1 MEKVLVLLTLIF
13 FLASCEENR
22 KSEWLENDL
31 SEIQSIDPS
40 DTNYT
45 DLESLKKAIGNS
57 KVVLLGEQEHGDG
70 STYLAKSRLVNCL
83 HKEMG
88 FNILAFESDFFGVNK
103 AWEDYQLGKKD
114 YQDVLDQLYIFWS
127 QSQMCESLFHTIEES
142 QNTQNP
148 IILAGFDNQQ
158 LTRVSRE
165 ELIPSLDSIIRE
177 HRILISTPDL
187 EFFKKI
193 LEEAI
198 NQFHDQE
205 ITLENQASFL
215 VTLDTLTKEFQ
226 KKDMDAFWIQE
237 LKNTRGFMMH
247 TWHWWIDRENDMAD
261 NNHRDLQMAN
271 NCLWL
276 LNEKYQGEK
285 MIIWAANGHII
296 KTDTL
301 FDVEAEGWKPA
312 IRQYPMGE
320 VLFDSLGEEMY
331 SLGFT
336 SYKGESTSLEYDSVT
351 QNFIFQSYPFE
362 PADSTSFEFELKQQ
376 GFEYAFVDLSEQS
389 ELWTTN
395 DRRIRVWRPE
405 YVKGK
410 LSTIYDGIFYIHD
423 MKPNKKL

>member
-1 MEKVLVLLTLIF
+1 MEKISFLLILVF
-13 FLASCEENR
+13 FLTSCEENR
-22 KSEWLENDL
+22 KNDWLKNSL
-31 SEIQSIDPS
+31 SEIQSIDPA

-45 DLESLKKAIGNS
+45 DLESLKKVIGNS

-70 STYLAKSRLVNCL
+70 STYLAKSRLVKLL
-83 HKEMG
+83 HKEMR
-88 FNILAFESDFFGVNK
+88 FNVLAFEADFFGVNK
-103 AWEDYQLGKKD
+103 AWVDYQRGKKD
-114 YQDVLDQLYIFWS
+114 YQDVLNQMYIFWP
-127 QSQMCESLFHTIEES
+127 QSQMCENLFQTIEKS

-148 IILAGFDNQQ
+148 IILAGFDNKQ
-158 LTRVSRE
+158 LSNVSRE
-165 ELIPSLDSIIRE
+165 ESIPSLDSIIRE

-187 EFFKKI
+187 EFFKRT
-193 LEEAI
+193 LEEAM
-198 NQFHDQE
+198 NKFHDQE
-205 ITLENQASFL
+205 IASESQDRFLSILEALTEEFKRKNIDSFW
-215 VTLDTLTKEFQ
+215 T
-226 KKDMDAFWIQE
+226 QE
-237 LKNTRGFMMH
+237 LKNIRGFMMH
-247 TWHWWIDRENDMAD
+247 AWHWWIDRENDIVD

-285 MIIWAANGHII
+285 MIIWAANGHIT

-301 FDVEAEGWKPA
+301 FKVEAEGWKPA

-336 SYKGESTSLEYDSVT
+336 SYKGESTFLKYDSVA
-351 QNFIFQSYPFE
+351 QDFIFQSYPFV
-362 PADSTSFEFELKQQ
+362 PADSTSFEFELKQH
-376 GFEYAFVDLSEQS
+376 GFKYAFVDLSEQFGLS
-389 ELWTTN
+389 TMT

-410 LSTIYDGIFYIHD
+410 LSDIYDGIFYIHD